1 MENILPIHLQE
12 VVFSSSVPQLS
23 KQIAKL
29 EKAQKLRKIASRIYT
44 SNFTD
49 SPETIIRRNL
59 FAILGK
65 LYPGAMLSHRSAL
78 EFKPTS
84 AGHIFLTYTYTK
96 KINLPGITL
105 RFMEGHAP
113 IEGDNPF
120 SGELFASQT
129 ERALLENLQV
139 SRQTGS
145 QSKTLTLPEI
155 EEKLE
160 GIVRAKGEAG
170 LNELRDRAKV
180 ISDKLDMRNE
190 FEKLNKLISAI
201 LSTKP
206 SKILSSPLAVARAF
220 GNPYD
225 PARLTLF
232 ENLFVAL
239 KQQEFT
245 NRPEKNTSHQS
256 FRNFAFFEAYFSNY
270 IEGTEFEIEEARRI
284 IETETP
290 IPTRDE
296 DSRDVLGT
304 YKLVSNTTEMNTTPA
319 APEQMLE
326 ILLYRHQVLLSARTS
341 KNPGQF
347 KNKNN
352 KAGETYFVDHTL
364 VKGTLTKGFD
374 YYQVLTHPFAK
385 AIYLMFLVSEV
396 HPFLDGNG
404 RIARVMMNAELVK
417 DSQSKIIIPTV
428 YRDDYVGALRLLT
441 RQNEPSAFIRMMQK
455 AWEFSATIFGDD
467 IDAMEKHLEA
477 SNAFK
482 EHDKAKLKII
492 QG

>member
-1 MENILPIHLQE
+1 
-12 VVFSSSVPQLS
+12 
-23 KQIAKL
+23 
-29 EKAQKLRKIASRIYT
+29 
-44 SNFTD
+44 
-49 SPETIIRRNL
+49 
-59 FAILGK
+59 
-65 LYPGAMLSHRSAL
+65 
-78 EFKPTS
+78 
-84 AGHIFLTYTYTK
+84 
-96 KINLPGITL
+96 
-105 RFMEGHAP
+105 
-113 IEGDNPF
+113 
-120 SGELFASQT
+120 
-129 ERALLENLQV
+129 
-139 SRQTGS
+139 
-145 QSKTLTLPEI
+145 
-155 EEKLE
+155 
-160 GIVRAKGEAG
+160 
-170 LNELRDRAKV
+170 
-180 ISDKLDMRNE
+180 MRNE

-296 DSRDVLGT
+296 DSHDVLGT

-374 YYQVLTHPFAK
+374 YYQVLTHPFAR
-385 AIYLMFLVSEV
+385 AIYMMFLVSEV

-428 YRDDYVGALRLLT
+428 YLDDYVGALRLLT

-455 AWEFSATIFGDD
+455 AWEFSATIFGDN